1 VTLLAAELWRLR
13 QISIDG
19 RYTIPAARVQTDVR
33 TDTLIIIIRESRC
46 KILLSVNALGA
57 ISAGVE
63 MSLVS
68 ARRQL
73 LMLIAGYAQGVSS
86 RLKDRRNR
94 TQVDHSCS
102 SVT

>member
-1 VTLLAAELWRLR
+1 MTLLAAELWRLR

-19 RYTIPAARVQTDVR
+19 RYTIPAARVQTDIR
-33 TDTLIIIIRESRC
+33 TDTLIIIRESRC

-73 LMLIAGYAQGVSS
+73 LMLIAGYAQGVSF